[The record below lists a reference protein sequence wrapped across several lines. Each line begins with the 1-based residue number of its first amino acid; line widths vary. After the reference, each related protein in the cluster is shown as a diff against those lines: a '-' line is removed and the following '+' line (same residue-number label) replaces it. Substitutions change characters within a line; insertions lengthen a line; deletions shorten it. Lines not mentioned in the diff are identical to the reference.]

1 MSVIF
6 KFTYLFPHWLIRIV
20 TFVLGQVVPLFFF
33 RATAAAIATAAAAI
47 FTILGVIIHVP

>member
-1 MSVIF
+1 M
-6 KFTYLFPHWLIRIV
+6 FPHWLIRIV
-20 TFVLGQVVPLFFF
+20 TFVLGEVVPLFFV